1 MGDIFNTEHV
11 VINKGTAP
19 IVRNTPKSEVFNED
33 CMVLMS
39 RYPDKYFDLA
49 IVDPPYGI
57 EDKISKGGGS
67 HTKSNAKFHQM
78 YSENNK
84 KWDVRPT
91 DEYWC
96 ELRRVSKNQIIW
108 GGNYFGLPEC
118 RCFIVWDKVRA
129 VENYSNLEYAWT
141 SFDRHAKMFQ
151 YCNNAG
157 FVLKPIDKK
166 IHPTQK
172 PVALYDWI
180 LANFAEEGNL
190 ILDTHLGSGSS
201 RIAAYNAGLD
211 FTACE
216 IDKEYFD
223 AQEKRFKNHIMQL
236 SMF

>member
-49 IVDPPYGI
+49 VVDPPYGI
-57 EDKISKGGGS
+57 GDTFIGFSSGAKKGKLERV
-67 HTKSNAKFHQM
+67 HKEM
-78 YSENNK
+78 
-84 KWDVRPT
+84 KWDDNIPSE
-91 DEYWC
+91 EYFA
-96 ELRRVSKNQIIW
+96 ELKRASKKQIIW
-108 GGNYFGLPEC
+108 GANYFNSFNNEGGAL
-118 RCFIVWDKVRA
+118 VWYKNRGGNTLSQCEIASVSGQKKVDYVA
-129 VENYSNLEYAWT
+129 IQILT
-141 SFDRHAKMFQ
+141 
-151 YCNNAG
+151 G
-157 FVLKPIDKK
+157 FVADEER

-172 PVALYDWI
+172 PIMLYDF
-180 LANFAEEGNL
+180 LYQNYAKEGDK